1 VLRALAPDAADRF
14 ATAAAFSQ
22 ALAAAVEPD
31 GDGSAR
37 GVRPAATPSAPAL
50 PTSVAVLAFDDLSAG
65 RSGDYFGEGMA
76 EEVINALAYVPGLR
90 IASRTSAFAFRGSRA
105 DVREIARRLGV
116 GAVLEGTV
124 RRAGSRLRVTA
135 QLTDASTGYR
145 VWGDR
150 FDRDLDDVF
159 AIQDEIARIIVAA
172 LKVELTGAA
181 DGGGLVRRYTDN
193 LAAYDSYLRG
203 RQQLSHITA
212 DGLETAIAL
221 FERAV
226 REDPLQAPAHAA
238 LASACIAYAFYGD
251 GAWRPRELW
260 ERARRAA
267 KAALHIDPALADA
280 TGALGT
286 TTLACDWDFAGAEA
300 ALHRAVELKPGD
312 PLLHNWHGWALW
324 LVGESASCLRAIE
337 RARDLDPLSPFAHRS
352 VCRALYLE
360 REYERAIAECERVL
374 AWAPRY
380 YLVHVDL
387 ASVLL
392 AQGRAAAAREVLDE
406 AREIR
411 PADAR
416 LLALWGHAAAAS
428 GDVAAA
434 RALAGRAPGARER
447 RYVTRGGHGGGARRL
462 GEHDAAVAEI
472 AAAHEARDPWVPW
485 LRWWPLFDPLRGHPE
500 FDAAAAERGV
510 ASDGRGPAGAGPRSR
525 PVRPRAAAP
534 PLSTDGGSRRR
545 GGCTAGTPSGRSSVR
560 ARHARKEAPCS
571 FRHAGRAVH
580 PGRRAPRRPPARRAT
595 AGRSRHG
602 RGRLQPRAR

>member
-1 VLRALAPDAADRF
+1 
-14 ATAAAFSQ
+14 
-22 ALAAAVEPD
+22 
-31 GDGSAR
+31 
-37 GVRPAATPSAPAL
+37 
-50 PTSVAVLAFDDLSAG
+50 VAVLAFDDLSPEPG
-65 RSGDYFGEGMA
+65 GGYFGEGMA
-76 EEVINALAYVPGLR
+76 DEVINALAHIPGLR
-90 IASRTSAFAFRGSRA
+90 IASRTSAFAFRGGRA

-135 QLTDASTGYR
+135 QLTDAATGYR

-238 LASACIAYAFYGD
+238 LASACVAYAYYGD

-267 KAALHIDPALADA
+267 TAALHIDPALADA

-286 TTLACDWDFAGAEA
+286 TTLACDWDFVGAEA
-300 ALHRAVELKPGD
+300 ALCRAAEHKPGD
-312 PLLHNWHGWALW
+312 SLLHNWHGWSLR
-324 LVGESASCLRAIE
+324 LLGRSASCLHALE

-352 VCRALYLE
+352 VCRALYLD
-360 REYERAIAECERVL
+360 REYGRAIAECRRVL
-374 AWAPRY
+374 AWAPQY
-380 YLVHVDL
+380 YLLHVDL
-387 ASVLL
+387 GSALL
-392 AQGRAAAAREVLDE
+392 GQSQAAAALEVLQE
-406 AREIR
+406 GRAIR
-411 PADAR
+411 PGDSR
-416 LLALWGHAAAAS
+416 LLALWGHAAAVL
-428 GDVAAA
+428 GDAAAA
-434 RALAGRAPGARER
+434 RGALSDLRTLAAR
-447 RYVTRGGHGGGARRL
+447 RYVTPVDAALVLVAL

-485 LRWWPLFDPLRGHPE
+485 LRWWPLFDPLREHPG
-500 FDAAAAERGV
+500 FARLVPGV
-510 ASDGRGPAGAGPRSR
+510 A
-525 PVRPRAAAP
+525 
-534 PLSTDGGSRRR
+534 
-545 GGCTAGTPSGRSSVR
+545 
-560 ARHARKEAPCS
+560 
-571 FRHAGRAVH
+571 
-580 PGRRAPRRPPARRAT
+580 
-595 AGRSRHG
+595 
-602 RGRLQPRAR
+602 